1 MATFTDVDTP
11 ETSSNWRNLS
21 PQERIDAV
29 NKVVY
34 DSPFSS
40 QLTPTAALP
49 SGFVY
54 VELEAGIRAA
64 ERGVM
69 LRAFELFLKKQIDE
83 GITVWCEPVGD
94 KSALRKLR
102 GIEVKAV

>member
-1 MATFTDVDTP
+1 MTQFAA
-11 ETSSNWRNLS
+11 
-21 PQERIDAV
+21 I
-29 NKVVY
+29 
-34 DSPFSS
+34 DSPATGAHW
-40 QLTPTAALP
+40 QGLMPKERLETVNAVLQGTPFQTRLSVKSALP

-54 VELEAGIRAA
+54 VELSSEVKAS

-69 LRAFELFLKKQIDE
+69 LRAVEKILKDQIDE
-83 GITVWCEPVGD
+83 GLTIWCEPVGD